1 MLTFFHTDGVVVA
14 VCVYILIVN
23 VYNPI
28 SLVVSSKH
36 LPIALVKGTSTSAV
50 ATTSTSNELIKS
62 NKPKNKNQLV
72 NFIAGG
78 VAGTISATATIPL
91 EVIKTQL
98 QSSRRVGA
106 SNARQVFDKILKANG
121 PKGFY
126 KGHPTQQYH
135 HTLCMM
141 LLVVYC
147 LYLACRVAV

>member
-14 VCVYILIVN
+14 ACVYILIVS

-28 SLVVSSKH
+28 SLVVSSKY

-126 KGHPTQQYH
+126 KGHKTQQYH

-141 LLVVYC
+141 LLMVYC
-147 LYLACRVAV
+147 LYLACKSSV

>member
-14 VCVYILIVN
+14 VCVYILIVS

-28 SLVVSSKH
+28 SLVVSSKY
-36 LPIALVKGTSTSAV
+36 LPISLVKGTSTSAV
-50 ATTSTSNELIKS
+50 ATTCTSNELIKS

-126 KGHPTQQYH
+126 KGYPTQQYH
-135 HTLCMM
+135 PALCMM

-147 LYLACRVAV
+147 LYLACRSAV

>member
-14 VCVYILIVN
+14 VCVYILIIS
-23 VYNPI
+23 VYIPI
-28 SLVVSSKH
+28 SLAKH

-62 NKPKNKNQLV
+62 NKPKNSNQLV

-135 HTLCMM
+135 NTSCMM

-147 LYLACRVAV
+147 SYLACRSAV